1 MVVSRERHV
10 TCFVLTGALTSWL
23 LYESVFLMILKMT
36 CLCCLF
42 QLQVNSIAIFLIGG
56 EQNGTWTNQTC
67 IINPKMKK
75 SIWLQ
80 AYGMREVTRLP
91 EIVVA
96 RGKDLNQGFFKSTD
110 ILNFE

>member
-1 MVVSRERHV
+1 
-10 TCFVLTGALTSWL
+10 
-23 LYESVFLMILKMT
+23 MT

-75 SIWLQ
+75 SPTIQ
-80 AYGMREVTRLP
+80 YPAYGMREV
-91 EIVVA
+91 VVA
-96 RGKDLNQGFFKSTD
+96 RGKDLNHGFFKSTD
-110 ILNFE
+110 ILNFK

>member
-1 MVVSRERHV
+1 
-10 TCFVLTGALTSWL
+10 
-23 LYESVFLMILKMT
+23 MILKMT

-75 SIWLQ
+75 SPTLQ
-80 AYGMREVTRLP
+80 YPTYGMGEVNRVP

-96 RGKDLNQGFFKSTD
+96 RGKDLNHVF
-110 ILNFE
+110 LNQQTF

>member
-1 MVVSRERHV
+1 
-10 TCFVLTGALTSWL
+10 
-23 LYESVFLMILKMT
+23 MILKMT

-75 SIWLQ
+75 SPTLQ
-80 AYGMREVTRLP
+80 YPTYGMGEVNRVP

-96 RGKDLNQGFFKSTD
+96 RGKDLNHVFFKSTD
-110 ILNFE
+110 ILNFEWVKGITDRSYYLVN